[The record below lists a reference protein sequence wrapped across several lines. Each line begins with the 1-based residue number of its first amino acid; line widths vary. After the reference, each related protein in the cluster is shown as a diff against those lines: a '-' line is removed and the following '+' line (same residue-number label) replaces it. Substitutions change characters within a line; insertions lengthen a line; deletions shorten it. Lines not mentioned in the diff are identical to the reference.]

1 MPTQPP
7 VVTFHPQPQPPVI
20 PVPPLP
26 PGFFTPIGAMFFALM
41 PGDNAA
47 PVAAGGAVQFPQN
60 GPNYGPTPPTRT
72 GPSSFQILT
81 AGTYEVS
88 FQASTTE
95 AGALQLWAG
104 PAGLTPVPESTCRR
118 ATGTS
123 IVSNTVLLGLQA
135 GDIISVR
142 NPSSQATAQT
152 LTPAAGGEAA
162 DPTSATLTIV
172 RVG

>member
-1 MPTQPP
+1 MNQPP
-7 VVTFHPQPQPPVI
+7 VVTFHQSQGVIPP
-20 PVPPLP
+20 PVPPP
-26 PGFFTPIGAMFFALM
+26 PAGAFSPNGAMFFALM

-47 PVAAGGAVQFPQN
+47 PVAAGGAVQFPQD
-60 GPNYGPTPPTRT
+60 GPSYGANPPART
-72 GPSSFQILT
+72 GPSSFQVPV

-104 PAGLTPVPESTCRR
+104 AAGLTVVPESTCRR

-123 IVSNTVLLGLQA
+123 IITNTVLLGLQA

-142 NPSSQATAQT
+142 NPASQATAQT